1 VRWIKHPTPFASNAY
16 PTTQPR
22 PSKDGRGIYFFA
34 PHLAVDSSP
43 GPWVIAPLSY
53 AALVLRLVGALLIVI
68 VCVFA
73 NVVRAQT
80 TSGGAAEPDDK
91 PLVTPPKLIRFVEAD
106 YPETEGEEQQEVDV
120 ELEIIVGKGGLVTEV
135 SVARSGGKAF
145 DEAAL
150 SAARQF
156 IFEPARKDWE
166 PIAARI
172 RYRYIFELKAPPEEL
187 TTGWLSG
194 TVLLAEDDSPVGSAL
209 VEILDEQDQLVRELV
224 SGPDGTFIATDLAP
238 GTYDVQVSASEYGEL
253 SAAEQIAAGQVTQV
267 IYRLGTKKRAA
278 YQGFGAT
285 AVVDAPPREVVKRTI
300 DKDELTRIPGS
311 RGDALRAVE
320 LLPGV
325 ARPPFG
331 LGLLIVRGAAPGD
344 SESFIDG
351 VPVPLIYHFGGLTSV
366 YNSYMIEEI
375 DFYPGNFSVRY
386 GRRTGGILE
395 VTTRDPA
402 QDRIHG
408 VAELSVID
416 AFITL
421 EGPITDKIQISGGL
435 RRSFIDLIFPAV
447 APDNIGVTQA
457 PVYLDYQFKLN
468 FLPTKRDRVR
478 ISAYGSNDRLELL
491 LEDTDDVD
499 PAVRG
504 NAALSTSF
512 YNNQIDWTRKVGEKV
527 DQQLTFNVGPTKINF
542 GLGDSFSLQGTF
554 IQTYGRGEWRYRITD
569 RVDLITGVDVFTA
582 PIKLNYVGPQPGTQE
597 GAGSQQGSLAG
608 QTQVLAS
615 IDTVVV
621 RPAVYL
627 ETNARLGKVVRL
639 ITGLRLDYYSEI
651 TAFSV
656 DPRITTIFSVREDM
670 RVKLGV
676 GIFSQA
682 PEFQESDASIG
693 NPDLDPFHAV
703 HLGAGWEYDALP
715 GLQFGVE
722 GFYKYLW
729 DRPVSTPGGIA
740 PFYINQGIGRIYGAE
755 FLVKVRPATGR
766 HYFGYLSYTLSRS
779 ERQDGPNEPWRLFDF
794 DQTHILTATF
804 VYNFPRNWEIGG
816 LFRLVS
822 GNPYT
827 PVVGSIYDAI
837 SDVYIPIDGRVNSL
851 RNPLFNMLDLRIQK
865 KWIFQGWRLAV
876 FLDIRNVYNRRN
888 REGIIYNFD
897 YSQESG
903 LFGLPIIPALG
914 IRGEL

>member
-1 VRWIKHPTPFASNAY
+1 M
-16 PTTQPR
+16 
-22 PSKDGRGIYFFA
+22 
-34 PHLAVDSSP
+34 
-43 GPWVIAPLSY
+43 
-53 AALVLRLVGALLIVI
+53 LRLVGALLIL
-68 VCVFA
+68 CVFA
-73 NVVRAQT
+73 SGAQGQSKSRPT
-80 TSGGAAEPDDK
+80 AEGEAK
-91 PLVTPPKLIRFVEAD
+91 PLITPPKLIRFVEAD
-106 YPETEGEEQQEVDV
+106 YPETEGEEQPEVDV
-120 ELEIIVGKGGLVTEV
+120 ELDIVVGKDGLVTEV
-135 SVARSGGKAF
+135 SVARSGGEAF

-150 SAARQF
+150 AAVRQF
-156 IFEPARKDWE
+156 VFEPARKDWE
-166 PIAARI
+166 PIAARV
-172 RYRYIFELKAPPEEL
+172 RYRYVFELKAPTEEL

-194 TVLLAEDDSPVGSAL
+194 TVLLSEDDTPVGSAA
-209 VEILDEQDQLVRELV
+209 VEILNARGELLRDLVA
-224 SGPDGTFIATDLAP
+224 GPDGTFIATDLEP
-238 GTYDVQVSASEYGEL
+238 GTYKVQVLASEYGEL
-253 SAAEQIAAGQVTQV
+253 SAEEQITAGQVTQV
-267 IYRLGTKKRAA
+267 IYRIGTKQRAA

-300 DKDELTRIPGS
+300 DKEELTRIPGS

-331 LGLLIVRGAAPGD
+331 IGLLIVRGAAPGD

-402 QDRIHG
+402 KDRIHG
-408 VAELSVID
+408 VAEISVID

-435 RRSFIDLIFPAV
+435 RRSFLDLIFPAV
-447 APDNIGVTQA
+447 APDDIGVTQA

-478 ISAYGSNDRLELL
+478 ISAYGSNDRLALL
-491 LEDTDDVD
+491 LEETDDVD
-499 PAVRG
+499 PAIRG
-504 NAALSTSF
+504 DTDLSTSF

-527 DQQLTFNVGPTKINF
+527 DQQLTFNVGPSKIKF
-542 GLGDSFSLQGTF
+542 GLGDSFQLEGTF
-554 IQTYGRGEWRYRITD
+554 IQTYGRGEWRYRVTD
-569 RVDLITGVDVFTA
+569 RVDLVAGVDVFTA
-582 PIKLNYVGPQPGTQE
+582 PIKLDYLGPQPGTQE

-608 QTQVLAS
+608 QTQVVAS
-615 IDTVVV
+615 VDSVVF

-627 ETNARLGKVVRL
+627 ESNARLGDIVRL
-639 ITGLRLDYYSEI
+639 IVGLRLDYYSEI
-651 TAFSV
+651 ASFSV
-656 DPRITTIFSVREDM
+656 DPRVTTIFSVRKDM
-670 RVKLGV
+670 RVKLGA
-676 GIFSQA
+676 GLFSQA
-682 PEFQESDASIG
+682 PEFQESDATIG

-703 HLGAGWEYDALP
+703 HLGAGWEYDAFP
-715 GLQFGVE
+715 GVRFGVE

-729 DRPVSTPGGIA
+729 DRPVSTPGGVA
-740 PFYINQGIGRIYGAE
+740 PFYVNDGIGRIYGAE
-755 FLVKVRPATGR
+755 FAVNLRPATGR
-766 HYFGYLSYTLSRS
+766 QYFGYLSYTLSRS

-794 DQTHILTATF
+794 DQTHILTAAF

-827 PVVGSIYDAI
+827 PVIGSIYDAI

-851 RNPLFNMLDLRIQK
+851 RNPLFNMLDIRIQK
-865 KWIFQGWRLAV
+865 KWIFEGWKLAV
-876 FLDIRNVYNRRN
+876 FLDIRNVYNQRN
-888 REGIIYNFD
+888 QEGIVYNYD
-897 YSQESG
+897 YSQKSG